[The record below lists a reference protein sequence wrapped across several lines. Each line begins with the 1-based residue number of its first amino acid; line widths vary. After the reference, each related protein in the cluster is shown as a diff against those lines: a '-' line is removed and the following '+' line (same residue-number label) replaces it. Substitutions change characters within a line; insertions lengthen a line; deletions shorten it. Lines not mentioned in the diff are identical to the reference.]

1 MSGSVGQ
8 HVRHRA
14 ALDAALVREGRDPAQ
29 VGVLWSLPIIVAES
43 TEEAKSRREHLLG
56 VLPTEAVGVYLS
68 HNSGYDFSRLGPRVE
83 LAQLQS
89 EIVAANASP
98 VGYIHQLMTERGT
111 DAVMS
116 REEFFSE
123 FARRTS
129 GYDSVLAGTPA
140 EIADE
145 IEEIFVAT
153 GERGGFMLSSPAAM
167 PPTLAA
173 IADLLVPELQ
183 RRGRFRR
190 RYEGS
195 TLAENLLGHPLPAH
209 GGFGGSSTMGVQ

>member
-1 MSGSVGQ
+1 MSGTVDQ

-14 ALDAALVREGRDPAQ
+14 ALDDALLAEGRDPAD
-29 VGVLWSLPIIVAES
+29 VGVLWSMPIIVAES
-43 TEEAKSRREHLLG
+43 GEEAKARREHLLG
-56 VLPTEAVGVYLS
+56 VLPSESVGVYLS
-68 HNSGYDFSRLGPRVE
+68 HNTGYDFSRLGDRVVLAE
-83 LAQLQS
+83 LQA
-89 EIVAANASP
+89 EIVAKNASP
-98 VGYIHQLMTERGT
+98 VGYIHQLMAERGT

-116 REEFFSE
+116 REEFFNE
-123 FARRTS
+123 FAQRTS

-167 PPTLAA
+167 PPMLAA
-173 IADLLVPELQ
+173 ISDLLVPELQ

-190 RYEGS
+190 RYEGA
-195 TLAENLLGHPLPAH
+195 TLAENLLGHPLPRH
-209 GGFGGSSTMGVQ
+209 RGFPSAVAEGS